1 MDDQRQPLR
10 KGSCD
15 CRQPARG
22 EKLID
27 GREREAGFVVG
38 HNGQREQLLLNC
50 PDHPARLLELREL
63 VQLYQVPRKEG
74 LEILHGVAKERNIDL
89 GDGSPINL
97 LSGGE
102 EDEGDLL
109 FGLRSI
115 KQQVQEHLE
124 MVKRQNRFEVFH
136 EKHQLM
142 TPLRLACHFRSL
154 KIEII
159 EISQD
164 ETQSPLY
171 ILKGS
176 ASLKIEGLA
185 QVLTSVE

>member
-22 EKLID
+22 EKVID

-38 HNGQREQLLLNC
+38 QNGQREQPLLNGL
-50 PDHPARLLELREL
+50 DHPARLELREL
-63 VQLYQVPRKEG
+63 IQLCQVLME
-74 LEILHGVAKERNIDL
+74 EIAEIIDGVAKERNIDL

-115 KQQVQEHLE
+115 KQQVQKQHEV
-124 MVKRQNRFEVFH
+124 VKRQNRFEVFH